1 MAPYQLRPYSPEDL
15 EALLRLFYESVH
27 RTACADY
34 TTEQL
39 DAWAPEAPDQHV
51 WKKKFST
58 TETWV
63 VEKNGVPV
71 GFANR
76 EKDYFDCLYVA
87 PAHQCRG
94 VAAMLAEAVEQAAAR
109 EGITRLTVEASRPAR
124 RFFEKR
130 GYRILRAQR
139 VERRGQTLENFVMER
154 EMCRNV

>member
-34 TTEQL
+34 ATEQL

-87 PAHQCRG
+87 PAHQRRG
-94 VAAMLAEAVEQAAAR
+94 IAAMLAEAVEQSAAQ
-109 EGITRLTVEASRPAR
+109 EGVTRLRVEASRTAR
-124 RFFEKR
+124 HFFEKR
-130 GYRILRAQR
+130 GYRMLHAQR
-139 VERRGQTLENFVMER
+139 VKRRGQTLENFVMER